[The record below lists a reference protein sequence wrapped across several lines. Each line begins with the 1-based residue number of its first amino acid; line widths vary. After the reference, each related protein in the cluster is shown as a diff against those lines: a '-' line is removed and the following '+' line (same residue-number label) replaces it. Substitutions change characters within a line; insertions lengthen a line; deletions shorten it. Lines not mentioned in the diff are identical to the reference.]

1 MKHKGVKL
9 TNLEKAL
16 AEISAIRS
24 QIARGTEFR
33 GYGPASV
40 AASGIFALVVATL
53 QAHWPMSLNH
63 DFRSYSTVWIVTAAI
78 SLTLTGIETVLRARR
93 VHSNFANEMIYHAA
107 EQFLPALTAGLLL
120 TAVFMRFAPHSVGM
134 LPGLWQVI
142 FSLGVFASCRFLPR
156 QMFLVGMWYLAAGLI
171 CLAVGADDGKLSP
184 WTMGVPF
191 GIGQLLVAAV
201 LQFGY
206 RETQQHA

>member
-1 MKHKGVKL
+1 MR
-9 TNLEKAL
+9 NLDKAL

-24 QIARGTEFR
+24 QIASGTEFR

-40 AASGIFALVVATL
+40 AASGILALLVAAV
-53 QAHWPMSLNH
+53 QAYWPARLNH
-63 DFRSYSTVWIVTAAI
+63 DFLSYATVWVAAAAV

-93 VHSNFANEMIYHAA
+93 VHSSFANEMVYHAA
-107 EQFLPALTAGLLL
+107 EQFLPALTAGFLL
-120 TAVFMRFAPHSVGM
+120 TAVMMRFAPRGVGM

-171 CLAVGADDGKLSP
+171 CLAFGAAEGTLSP
-184 WTMGVPF
+184 WMMGVPF

-201 LQFGY
+201 LRFGY
-206 RETQQHA
+206 RETRKYA

>member
-1 MKHKGVKL
+1 M
-9 TNLEKAL
+9 TNLNEAL
-16 AEISAIRS
+16 EEISAIRT

-40 AASGIFALVVATL
+40 AASGVIALVCGGASGPL
-53 QAHWPMSLNH
+53 AENSEPRLSQLLCDLDRRRRDLSHFDGHRDGAAHQA
-63 DFRSYSTVWIVTAAI
+63 RSS
-78 SLTLTGIETVLRARR
+78 S
-93 VHSNFANEMIYHAA
+93 FANEMIYHAA

-120 TAVFMRFAPHSVGM
+120 TVVVIRVAPHSVWM
-134 LPGLWQVI
+134 LPGLWQVV
-142 FSLGVFASCRFLPR
+142 FSLGVFASCQFLPR

-171 CLAVGADDGKLSP
+171 CLAVSRDDGTFSP
-184 WTMGVPF
+184 WVMGVPF

-206 RETQQHA
+206 REAHERT

>member
-1 MKHKGVKL
+1 V
-9 TNLEKAL
+9 TNLDKAL

-40 AASGIFALVVATL
+40 AASGVLALLVATI
-53 QAHWPMSLNH
+53 QSYWPMRLNH
-63 DFRSYSTVWIVTAAI
+63 DFLSYSTVWIATAAI

-93 VHSNFANEMIYHAA
+93 VHTSFANEMIYHAA

-120 TAVFMRFAPHSVGM
+120 TVVMMRFAPHSVGL

-156 QMFLVGMWYLAAGLI
+156 QMFLMGMWYLAAGLI
-171 CLAVGADDGKLSP
+171 CLAVGAGEGSLSP
-184 WTMGVPF
+184 WVMGVPF

-206 RETQQHA
+206 RETQKHA

>member
-1 MKHKGVKL
+1 M
-9 TNLEKAL
+9 TNLDKAL

-40 AASGIFALVVATL
+40 AASGVLALLVATI
-53 QAHWPMSLNH
+53 QSYWPARLNH
-63 DFRSYSTVWIVTAAI
+63 DFLSYSTVWIAAAAI

-93 VHSNFANEMIYHAA
+93 VHTSFANEMIYHAA

-120 TAVFMRFAPHSVGM
+120 TVVMLRVAPHSAGL

-171 CLAVGADDGKLSP
+171 SLAVGAGEGSLSP
-184 WTMGVPF
+184 WVMGVPF
-191 GIGQLLVAAV
+191 GMGQLLVAAV

-206 RETQQHA
+206 RETQKHA